1 MLFSFLN
8 ILIFTLSFLTGIL
21 TKVTDNLIDE
31 QAKVGPKLKYVFGA
45 VFGISAGYL
54 LSLSVETATIGIA
67 VVIGVLLHERIDR
80 SHQLAVAL
88 LVGMVAFLGLPQ
100 VSIPLLL
107 VFIFFAFADEALNE
121 YSDNLRKSMKRINRT
136 LEFFIKERPLL
147 IMAGFAVSIYL
158 GNWIYFIA
166 IFLYQIGYEAG
177 NRLFYFA
184 FRQFSETYGTQFI
197 FDSYKCNSEKLNSV
211 EFVRRMLDELPNLIG
226 MQKISEPSAFHYYS
240 EKEDESGVSGVVIIA
255 ESHIA
260 IHTYPKKQLV
270 KTDIVSCRAF
280 NTHLAEE
287 YLKSS
292 LQPKEIIRS
301 ILNRGKE
308 YPKNIEEAEVLLRKE
323 RKQLKLP
330 KIFEAERKNLGK
342 SDELIAGE
350 RTRLGMSL
358 DLFEKPRRHLM
369 FSMEEDSKKKKYEV
383 MQKEEFKKRKEFQR
397 LGIRHKAIDSERK
410 ELLSLVNKHT
420 KEEFA

>member
-8 ILIFTLSFLTGIL
+8 ILIFSLSFITGIL

-31 QAKVGPKLKYVFGA
+31 QAKVGTRLKYVFGA
-45 VFGISAGYL
+45 IFGISAGYL

-88 LVGMVAFLGLPQ
+88 LVGIIAFLGLPQ
-100 VSIPLLL
+100 ISIPLLL

-121 YSDNLRKSMKRINRT
+121 YSDNLRKSMKKINRT

-147 IMAGFAVSIYL
+147 IISGFAVSSYF

-166 IFLYQIGYEAG
+166 ILLYQIGYEAG
-177 NRLFYFA
+177 NRLFYLA

-197 FDSYKCNSEKLNSV
+197 FDSYKCNSSKLDS
-211 EFVRRMLDELPNLIG
+211 EQFVRQMLDELPGIIG
-226 MQKISEPSAFHYYS
+226 MQKISEPTAFRYYA
-240 EKEDESGVSGVVIIA
+240 EKEDEGGVSGVVIIA

-270 KTDIVSCRAF
+270 KTDVVSCRAF
-280 NTHLAEE
+280 NVHLAEE
-287 YLKSS
+287 YLKSR
-292 LQPKEIIRS
+292 LQPKEIIQTVF
-301 ILNRGKE
+301 NRGKE
-308 YPKNIEEAEVLLRKE
+308 YPKNIEEAEMLLRKE
-323 RKQLKLP
+323 RKQIKLP
-330 KIFEAERKNLGK
+330 KIFESERKGLGK
-342 SDELIAGE
+342 SDELIEKE
-350 RTRLGMSL
+350 RMRLGMSL

-369 FSMEEDSKKKKYEV
+369 FSMEEDSKKKKYELAP
-383 MQKEEFKKRKEFQR
+383 KREFRKKIEFQR
-397 LGIRHKAIDSERK
+397 LGIKHKAIDSERR
-410 ELLSLVNKHT
+410 ELLGLVNKYN